1 MKLCG
6 AKNRSGNPC
15 GLPAMDNGRCR
26 MHGGL
31 STGPVNP
38 AVKHGLYRKHLTT
51 DELELYDALKGDT
64 NRDDLSGE
72 IAMTRVVIGR
82 CFRAIV
88 EPDGQHWRV
97 PMQVLPQYLEKL
109 MKMTGQQKDPGGRGG
124 RTSLSDELDDAISQM
139 LSEENDITEL
149 EAERARE
156 EM

>member
-97 PMQVLPQYLEKL
+97 PMQVLPQKHWREMPVANPAYRAICERQSHCLYEKDSSFHPL
-109 MKMTGQQKDPGGRGG
+109 
-124 RTSLSDELDDAISQM
+124 
-139 LSEENDITEL
+139 
-149 EAERARE
+149 
-156 EM
+156 